1 MWDAVLLV
9 VSLALS
15 AASGAT
21 LFFAPLVRTSRL
33 IDILF
38 IVSTSIAVIAA
49 VRILARL
56 ATAWAN
62 RVAMQS
68 VLAQFGRL
76 PGLVVLRSGLL
87 VSRVPGLVLVR
98 SPGRF
103 MSRWAG
109 LRMSF

>member
-62 RVAMQS
+62 RVAQKIEEGAATGGPIDEKS
-68 VLAQFGRL
+68 A
-76 PGLVVLRSGLL
+76 RSDDRAL
-87 VSRVPGLVLVR
+87 
-98 SPGRF
+98 
-103 MSRWAG
+103 
-109 LRMSF
+109 